1 MYPSAIPLWM
11 NKRNIDHS
19 YISPPK
25 MRNKKPPVAD
35 KQAQPLA
42 VFSNFNADFPRNV
55 PSLTYPAEA
64 W

>member
-1 MYPSAIPLWM
+1 M
-11 NKRNIDHS
+11 NKRNIDHT
-19 YISPPK
+19 YISPSK

-35 KQAQPLA
+35 KQDQPLA